1 MVVSD
6 SVARTLFPGQEAIGR
21 KVAIGSSAFELIGV
35 VGDARV
41 NTLRGQPD
49 PTMYMASAQMRATSM
64 RIAVRSSADPN
75 LLVGP
80 IQQVLR
86 QKDADVLYGEPMT
99 MTSIIDNALGEY
111 RIVILSLSIFAAVAL
126 VLTAVGLYGVLA
138 YHVSQ
143 HTNEIGI
150 RLAMGASN
158 ATLLNMI
165 LRKGMILVGLGLLLG
180 VAGAYPGTLLIGQL
194 LFETQPLDPT
204 TYVTVAVSFALVAA
218 LACVLP
224 AWRATRVNLVDV
236 LRSE

>member
-1 MVVSD
+1 MSPRLWVRGLLALVLASGAAGQAWAVT
-6 SVARTLFPGQEAIGR
+6 SQAFVTVPGGAREFAMGG
-21 KVAIGSSAFELIGV
+21 
-35 VGDARV
+35 
-41 NTLRGQPD
+41 
-49 PTMYMASAQMRATSM
+49 
-64 RIAVRSSADPN
+64 
-75 LLVGP
+75 
-80 IQQVLR
+80 
-86 QKDADVLYGEPMT
+86 
-99 MTSIIDNALGEY
+99 
-111 RIVILSLSIFAAVAL
+111 AAVAL
-126 VLTAVGLYGVLA
+126 T
-138 YHVSQ
+138 Q
-143 HTNEIGI
+143 D
-150 RLAMGASN
+150 SN